1 MKVHEIFGTVRV
13 GPRPST
19 ATIPRHMQT
28 SEIAPRRLQVAL
40 VDHVRQ
46 LPGVVLHD
54 SVTCRGALAIVLSDD
69 VTTVRPEAFI
79 ARREFAHIHPP
90 YDGSLHVMLPSDV
103 AALVVENGWGEFH
116 PAHIPR
122 AESREVLVFGPAS
135 EDELHVVEAI
145 LDESYRFARLLT
157 SNAA

>member
-1 MKVHEIFGTVRV
+1 MKVHDLLATRRNGT
-13 GPRPST
+13 RPLT

-28 SEIAPRRLQVAL
+28 SQTAPRRLQAQL

-54 SVTCRGALAIVLSDD
+54 SITCRGSLAIVLSDD
-69 VTTVRPEAFI
+69 VTTVRHDAFI

-90 YDGSLHVMLPSDV
+90 YDGSLHVMLAVDV
-103 AALVVENGWGEFH
+103 AELVVKNGWGEYH
-116 PAHIPR
+116 PSQAPR
-122 AESREVLVFGPAS
+122 ANAREVLVFGPTS
-135 EDELHVVEAI
+135 EEELRVVEAI
-145 LDESYRFARLLT
+145 VDESYRFARLLT